1 MTRTSILLA
10 FVAAAALA
18 GCGGDD
24 DKKKPFSGTGA
35 SSGTGGGGTGG
46 SSGDGGAGGIAGGG
60 AGGVSGGGSGGTS
73 GGGTGGGGTG
83 GGGSGGTG
91 GGTTG
96 PEQCNDG
103 LDNDQ
108 NGKTDCADPVCTAS
122 CASACSK
129 PDVLGDPASVSGSTA
144 GHSDSVKNS
153 CSGAAGGIDVAYEFT
168 AKHSG
173 VFEAVLGGFS
183 TLTLSA
189 RSSCTGAELG
199 CTAGKS
205 LKLPITAGTKLWL
218 VVDAA
223 SASGGG
229 PFGLSAQS
237 RAIACGD
244 AHTDGTEAC
253 DDGNTKSGDGCSA
266 SCTVESKET
275 EPNNTAAQANTWAQP
290 WVATIGS
297 ASDIDIVKVTV
308 TKAGTTLSAAVGDLG
323 DGACD
328 LDKIDSWLELW
339 GTDGDTVLAADDND
353 GDGKC
358 SSLSKTGLAPGTYYL
373 VVSAAPGA
381 SPATFAYKLGVNLN

>member
-10 FVAAAALA
+10 FVAALALA

-46 SSGDGGAGGIAGGG
+46 GGTGGSSGDGGAGGIAGGG
-60 AGGVSGGGSGGTS
+60 AGGVGGGGSG

-83 GGGSGGTG
+83 GGGGSG
-91 GGTTG
+91 GGTIG

-122 CASACSK
+122 CTSACAK
-129 PDVLGDPASVSGSTA
+129 PDVLPDPAVVSGSTA
-144 GHSDSVKNS
+144 GHVDSVKNA

-183 TLTLSA
+183 DLTLSV
-189 RSSCTGAELG
+189 RSACNGTELG
-199 CTAGKS
+199 CTSGKS
-205 LKLPITAGTKLWL
+205 LKLPVTAGTKLWL

-223 SASGGG
+223 SASSGG

-244 AHTDGTEAC
+244 THVDGTEAC

-266 SCTVESKET
+266 SCTVEAKET
-275 EPNNTAAQANTWAQP
+275 EPNNTSAQANTWETP
-290 WVATIGS
+290 FVASIGP
-297 ASDIDIVKVTV
+297 AGDIDVVKVTI
-308 TKAGTTLSAAVGDLG
+308 TKANTTLSATISDLG
-323 DGACD
+323 GGLCD
-328 LDKIDSWLELW
+328 LEKVDSYLALW
-339 GTDGDTVLAADDND
+339 DSTESILAADDNS
-353 GDGKC
+353 GDGLC
-358 SSLSKTGLAPGTYYL
+358 SSLSKTGLAAGTYYL
-373 VVSAAPGA
+373 AVKAGPGA
-381 SPATFAYKLGVNLN
+381 SSATFAYKLNVFLN